1 MTASPSLDPLPECA
15 NGPHAPELPG
25 AFATDLITRLL
36 AAGRLAHADKILSHA
51 YHFAYGQTL
60 AYLDDLDAPNILEI
74 GYGNG
79 AGVKF
84 WRSVFPRAQLL
95 CFDIDQQLEGE
106 GFCVLKV
113 DQSDA
118 GALERITH
126 DLGITFDL
134 IIDDGSHNPH
144 HQILSFNHLFPHLN
158 DGGLYVF
165 EDIETSYWRQ
175 GLLYGYQC
183 NFGLG
188 DPWSLIE
195 IFKVVADLVNAR
207 FISEEDRQYLSY
219 RLLSL
224 GFDASLADSI
234 FSTQFFPNLVAVK
247 KVQNFASH
255 MYAAAYPHQ
264 AFSRR

>member
-15 NGPHAPELPG
+15 TAPQVPDLPG
-25 AFATDLITRLL
+25 AFATDLITRLV
-36 AAGRLAHADKILSHA
+36 AAGRLARADKILHHA

-60 AYLDDLDAPNILEI
+60 AYLDDLEAPNILEI

-79 AGVKF
+79 EGIKF

-106 GFCVLKV
+106 GFRVLKV

-118 GALERITH
+118 DALERATR
-126 DLGITFDL
+126 DLGLTFDL

-144 HQILSFNHLFPHLN
+144 HQVLSFNHLFPRLN
-158 DGGLYVF
+158 DGGLYVA

-175 GLLYGYQC
+175 GALYGYQC

-188 DPWSLIE
+188 DPWSFIE

-247 KVQNFASH
+247 KMQNFASH

-264 AFSRR
+264 AFSQR